1 MGGVS
6 SVPDSP
12 SSSSDDQVCDIA
24 DAAGP
29 PLQHKQQHL
38 QLEQQQQQ
46 YESADLEFYDANS
59 GGEESAPGPPHLST
73 LQQQHHRNSSSSNR
87 RDSAWHSTS
96 SLASLPQD
104 AALRVAETAATA
116 AVAAVAAAAQAHE
129 FFTAHA
135 EAFSCCH
142 HKRHRCCSSSS
153 NQVCALRTRQ
163 KKRRLLL
170 LQQQLT
176 SAGASVAVAGRH
188 KEGRYSEGYSQGVPL
203 GSSCSTGSRISS
215 GSSCSKIS
223 SSSQPILSCETYHSQ
238 HQQKQQRSRSSSRL
252 GFSGRDAAAAAAAAH
267 RPIAASPGS
276 PAAASPQAPAL
287 AAAPAVQFDSPASPK
302 ASAATAASAAPA
314 AAAAAAPP
322 REAAAAIPGAAL
334 QWPESRPF
342 ASPRISSPL
351 SVSSQQHEEIQQQKR
366 HDSTSPSSSRSQQE
380 QQQQQ
385 QQQQQQRGRLRSQRQ
400 KLVLQTLL
408 PLPLQRR
415 CGVLCPSAFAS
426 CADALRVREADKN
439 CFCLC
444 KALSK
449 TERERLSCA
458 SKRPPCHCSCCGI
471 WMHGLCAL
479 AFFTVWG
486 DCRMCAVCSLVL
498 ADPTSEVVWLSN
510 LSALKQ
516 TVPAA
521 APTRTPAAAAG
532 EIPEMT
538 DAAAAASAAAVD
550 PSAGAAAGQGGR
562 SVHSFDLRS
571 FPRDSPRPPQL
582 RLAAAFV
589 AQTPSTA
596 AAAAGEAAAQTS
608 LAVFVEPTAARG
620 CEARTLAPAAAAA
633 TTPLTSSR
641 SQRLQQG
648 PAMCLRVQ
656 AAGDIFLVSLPPF
669 VGNNPYTVS
678 VGAEG
683 KTEKTLLVAAAAA
696 RPLDPLQLI
705 QAIRTLRT
713 LNSNQGR
720 IYLLDVFALEK
731 RQQLRL
737 QQRIY
742 MYQTRKR
749 HTSMQASCSSSS
761 SSSSGSRSS
770 SNAMT
775 QETAVPGILHRGA
788 ASSLGARVS
797 SFSSTFSAAAT
808 AGAGVAEAA
817 GETAAANEV
826 FSPRLRCL
834 SLTQE
839 GSSERLRLPCRS
851 VWCAHASCFDLEAYL
866 YKQFSLVT
874 AKGPSHTQ
882 GVVKGANGSYGEP
895 HKSSSPPVTSSEN
908 AKAGSWR
915 CPLCEAP
922 ALPHELYV
930 CGFVLQLLQQQPKDT
945 ASVVFADPDLLLP
958 IPHRR
963 LREVAEAISS

>member
-6 SVPDSP
+6 SAPDSP

-29 PLQHKQQHL
+29 PLQHMQQHL
-38 QLEQQQQQ
+38 QLEQQLQQ

-59 GGEESAPGPPHLST
+59 GDEESAPGPPQLST

-142 HKRHRCCSSSS
+142 HKRHRCCSGSSSS

-163 KKRRLLL
+163 KKRRLML

-176 SAGASVAVAGRH
+176 SAGASVAAAGRH

-223 SSSQPILSCETYHSQ
+223 SSSQPILSYEAYHSQ
-238 HQQKQQRSRSSSRL
+238 HQHRQQRSRSSSRL
-252 GFSGRDAAAAAAAAH
+252 GFSGRDAAASAAAAH
-267 RPIAASPGS
+267 RPIAASLGS

-287 AAAPAVQFDSPASPK
+287 AAAPAAQFDSPASPT

-314 AAAAAAPP
+314 SAAAAAPP

-342 ASPRISSPL
+342 ASPKISSPL
-351 SVSSQQHEEIQQQKR
+351 NVSFQQHEEIQQQKG
-366 HDSTSPSSSRSQQE
+366 HDSTSPSPFQSQQD
-380 QQQQQ
+380 QQ

-486 DCRMCAVCSLVL
+486 DCRMCVVCSLVL

-510 LSALKQ
+510 LAALKQ

-532 EIPEMT
+532 EIPETT

-562 SVHSFDLRS
+562 SVQSFDLRS

-582 RLAAAFV
+582 RLAAAV
-589 AQTPSTA
+589 VPQTPSTA

-608 LAVFVEPTAARG
+608 VAVYVDPTAARG
-620 CEARTLAPAAAAA
+620 CEAKTLAPATAAA
-633 TTPLTSSR
+633 TAPLTSSR
-641 SQRLQQG
+641 IQRLQQG

-656 AAGDIFLVSLPPF
+656 AVGDVCLVSLPPF

-705 QAIRTLRT
+705 QAIRNLRT
-713 LNSNQGR
+713 LNPNQGR
-720 IYLLDVFALEK
+720 AYLLDVFAREK

-749 HTSMQASCSSSS
+749 HTPMQGICCSSSS
-761 SSSSGSRSS
+761 SSSRNS
-770 SNAMT
+770 SNTMA
-775 QETAVPGILHRGA
+775 QETTVPGILHRSA
-788 ASSLGARVS
+788 TSSLRARVS
-797 SFSSTFSAAAT
+797 SFSSTFSAAAA

-817 GETAAANEV
+817 GETAATSEV

-834 SLTQE
+834 SLAQE

-851 VWCAHASCFDLEAYL
+851 IWCAHASCFDLESYL
-866 YKQFSLVT
+866 YKQFSVLT
-874 AKGPSHTQ
+874 SKGPPQ

-895 HKSSSPPVTSSEN
+895 HKGSSPPATSSEN

-915 CPLCEAP
+915 CPLCKAP